1 MPAVIPNAAEVLI
14 ANYAVNKATP
24 QDLTLFLWTNNI
36 TPAETDTTAT
46 YTEASGSGYAAI
58 SIPSSDWTVTSG
70 DPTTAVCVEKTF
82 TLTGALTVY
91 GYGLKRTTAGTIAM
105 AERFSDGP
113 YVIPAGGGTIKVT
126 PTMTFA

>member
-1 MPAVIPNAAEVLI
+1 MPAIIPNAAENLV
-14 ANYAVNKATP
+14 AQYAVNKATP
-24 QDLTLFLWTNNI
+24 QDLTLFLWTNNV
-36 TPAETDTTAT
+36 TPAETDTTAS

-82 TLTGALTVY
+82 SFTGAATIY
-91 GYGLKRTTAGTIAM
+91 GYGLRRTTAGTIAM
-105 AERFSDGP
+105 VERFSDAP
-113 YVIPAGGGTIKVT
+113 VVIPSGGGTIRIT